1 MSAFLWENLLPFF
14 LILFMAIRIYKI
26 LNMRKFYTYRLSKV
40 QDKAT
45 ITIAST
51 FSSEFYTKESITTQT
66 TE

>member
-1 MSAFLWENLLPFF
+1 
-14 LILFMAIRIYKI
+14 
-26 LNMRKFYTYRLSKV
+26 MRKFYTYRLSKV

-66 TE
+66 TEKKTTTIPTPRMAHGKQFLFIVGNFPTT